1 MSTIVL
7 IVIITALIFD
17 FTNGFHDTANAMAT
31 SIATGALPPRVG
43 VAVSGVFNLVG
54 AFLSVTVAKTIS
66 GGLVDEAQITPT
78 VIFAGLV
85 GAVLWNLVTWLL
97 GLPSSSSHALFGGL
111 IGATWAAA
119 GVHAVHFGTVL
130 SKVLIPAILSP
141 FVAGLVAFTG
151 TYLAYRLTSRGDQP
165 IVSRG
170 YKAGQVVSASM
181 VSLAHGTNDAQKTM
195 GVVTLTL
202 ITVGLLP
209 PNSGP
214 PVWVILMAGL
224 AIAVG
229 TYVGG
234 WRIIR
239 TLGRRITRIETTQ
252 GFAAETS
259 STVVILVSTHFGY
272 PLSTTQVVSGAV
284 FGVGSARRLAAVR
297 WSLAG
302 QMVLAWAF
310 TLPAAAIVGSIAGR
324 VAAAGAVGI
333 VIVAVVAVAVALTT
347 YVLARRQ
354 PVTAANVN
362 NVPTP
367 QIPTTGG
374 RAEERAC

>member
-1 MSTIVL
+1 
-7 IVIITALIFD
+7 
-17 FTNGFHDTANAMAT
+17 MAT